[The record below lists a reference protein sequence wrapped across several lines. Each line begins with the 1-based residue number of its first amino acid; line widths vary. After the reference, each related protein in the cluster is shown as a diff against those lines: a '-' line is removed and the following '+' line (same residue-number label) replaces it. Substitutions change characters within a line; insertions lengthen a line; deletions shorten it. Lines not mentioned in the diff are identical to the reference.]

1 MNTLDR
7 VAQVECASPEQRL
20 IAAQLIEA
28 MKGCRMGDHSDCK
41 WLERRGYDALLV
53 VAPSDR
59 LDVDVLARNLI
70 PTTRQLRMA
79 VAA

>member
-1 MNTLDR
+1 MNTIDL
-7 VAQVECASPEQRL
+7 VALVESATPEQRL

-28 MKGCRMGDHSDCK
+28 MEGCRMGDHSDCQ

-53 VAPSDR
+53 VASSDR
-59 LDVDVLARNLI
+59 LDVDVLAKQLI
-70 PTTRQLRMA
+70 PTTRQLRME